1 MNVKKYAVEFIGTFA
16 LIFMGA
22 GAGAQN
28 AGLVAVALAHGL
40 TIVAMAYAF
49 GSISGTHINPAVT
62 FGLALGKHL
71 SWKDAAG
78 YWAAQLAGAAAGAW
92 LLTIF
97 VGDISAGATTFSGNA
112 ISALLLEALLTFFLV
127 NAVFQTAVRGK
138 GGEFAGL
145 VIGLTLTGLILVG
158 GPITG
163 ASLNPARTFGPAL
176 FTGTLPM
183 LWVYVAGPLLGATA
197 AWALDRTLNG

>member
-145 VIGLTLTGLILVG
+145 VIGLTLTALILVG